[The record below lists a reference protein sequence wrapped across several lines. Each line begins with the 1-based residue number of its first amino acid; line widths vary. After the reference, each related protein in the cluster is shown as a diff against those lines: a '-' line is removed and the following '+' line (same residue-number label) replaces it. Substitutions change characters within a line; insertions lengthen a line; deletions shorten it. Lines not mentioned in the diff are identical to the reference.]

1 MQIWVCNFQKLLEL
15 EVKELETE
23 VFFYNSTFLYMFCN
37 YSYFKGDDETGVLH
51 QIQSQICENIAL
63 YAQKYEE
70 EFSSYMRTL
79 VTIIWKL
86 LIKTGPQPK
95 YDTVTIIFNSML
107 SEEYIVFLFLLN
119 F

>member
-1 MQIWVCNFQKLLEL
+1 
-15 EVKELETE
+15 
-23 VFFYNSTFLYMFCN
+23 MFCN
-37 YSYFKGDDETGVLH
+37 YLYFKGDDETGILH

-95 YDTVTIIFNSML
+95 YDTVIIIFNFVL
-107 SEEYIVFLFLLN
+107 SEEDVYIFFI
-119 F
+119 

>member
-1 MQIWVCNFQKLLEL
+1 MRSIVDTKCL
-15 EVKELETE
+15 
-23 VFFYNSTFLYMFCN
+23 
-37 YSYFKGDDETGVLH
+37 YFKSDEETGVLH

-95 YDTVTIIFNSML
+95 YDTVIT
-107 SEEYIVFLFLLN
+107 IVFT
-119 F
+119 